1 MLIDIFKIN
10 FIEKWLCLNIQKCP
24 KKTFKDPLSDAF
36 PMLLLSI
43 LDVCGSPGYISIFF
57 KTTFS
62 QMTFFWKG
70 MMRPFL

>member
-36 PMLLLSI
+36 PMLLLYLRCLREPWI
-43 LDVCGSPGYISIFF
+43 HLYIFQNYF
-57 KTTFS
+57 
-62 QMTFFWKG
+62 
-70 MMRPFL
+70 